1 MVSTRADSRAGGGGG
16 VHAADRSF
24 PSLAFPELPIGPGQ
38 AGPPHPCSSRNFP
51 CAAPGL
57 LRDEEMES
65 HRRPQRARAN
75 LVPKACPQARPWGVE
90 YCRQPARSSRAGQGA
105 PPFWGSCCTRRL
117 RTRAVG
123 LHWSAQPLQGLQ
135 DPTMQGRAEKQQDGA
150 QREAAGQALP
160 PPRPAPVRRKA
171 GQGRGHWLRCPAAG
185 LMAGHL
191 PQGQEGG
198 SEPGTHPAET
208 QRPAGDPL
216 ILLPAW
222 VRALLWVPL
231 DFSCSLPW
239 REPFLLEQ

>member
-1 MVSTRADSRAGGGGG
+1 MQLTGRSRAWHFLSSLSARGRLA
-16 VHAADRSF
+16 HPIPAAHGTFPALHLGFYGMKRWKVTDDRSA
-24 PSLAFPELPIGPGQ
+24 PAQTSYRRRARRPGPGASST
-38 AGPPHPCSSRNFP
+38 AGSRRAPPGPGRAPRRSGAL
-51 CAAPGL
+51 AAPGASARGPSACTGRHSRSRGSRTPRCKGEL
-57 LRDEEMES
+57 KNSRTALS
-65 HRRPQRARAN
+65 GRPRAR
-75 LVPKACPQARPWGVE
+75 P
-90 YCRQPARSSRAGQGA
+90 
-105 PPFWGSCCTRRL
+105 
-117 RTRAVG
+117 
-123 LHWSAQPLQGLQ
+123 
-135 DPTMQGRAEKQQDGA
+135 
-150 QREAAGQALP
+150 LP
-160 PPRPAPVRRKA
+160 PPRPAPVRRKS

>member
-1 MVSTRADSRAGGGGG
+1 
-16 VHAADRSF
+16 
-24 PSLAFPELPIGPGQ
+24 
-38 AGPPHPCSSRNFP
+38 
-51 CAAPGL
+51 
-57 LRDEEMES
+57 MES

-150 QREAAGQALP
+150 QREAAGQAAPTAP
-160 PPRPAPVRRKA
+160 PCPCQEEGRA
-171 GQGRGHWLRCPAAG
+171 GQGALAPLPCRGTDGR
-185 LMAGHL
+185 HL

-198 SEPGTHPAET
+198 SEPGTHPAEA